1 LENCLIQSENAKVGR
16 QLVQWNVAPL
26 STRDTNRRDDTSPGA
41 DYASASSEWLVLV
54 TVRLQRRAAP

>member
-16 QLVQWNVAPL
+16 QRVQWNVAPL

-41 DYASASSEWLVLV
+41 DYASASSEWLVFV
-54 TVRLQRRAAP
+54 TVRCNLEPLP